1 MSRRSIRFAVA
12 LSCLAATVVADEPR
26 DEPLRG
32 DAAETF
38 LRTADVVEVR
48 RFDSK
53 GVTQPK
59 VAVLTDGIRT
69 HRALWKT
76 IHEFEPVRVIG
87 RGRRVI
93 RFRDSWKHEVAAY
106 ELDRMLGL
114 DLVPPT
120 VERTI
125 ERDTGALQLWVDDA
139 ITAWERMDEGIL
151 PPNARRWND
160 QMHTVRLFVQLIWD
174 LDYNNLRNQ
183 LVDPDWH
190 LWKIDS
196 SRGFREERELRK
208 PESLQRFSRP
218 ALEALRSLDPD
229 EVRTRL
235 GPYLEEGQIDGLLA
249 RAEAIVE
256 LADRRIAERGEA
268 AVLYD

>member
-1 MSRRSIRFAVA
+1 
-12 LSCLAATVVADEPR
+12 
-26 DEPLRG
+26 
-32 DAAETF
+32 
-38 LRTADVVEVR
+38 
-48 RFDSK
+48 
-53 GVTQPK
+53 
-59 VAVLTDGIRT
+59 
-69 HRALWKT
+69 
-76 IHEFEPVRVIG
+76 
-87 RGRRVI
+87 
-93 RFRDSWKHEVAAY
+93 
-106 ELDRMLGL
+106 
-114 DLVPPT
+114 
-120 VERTI
+120 
-125 ERDTGALQLWVDDA
+125 
-139 ITAWERMDEGIL
+139 
-151 PPNARRWND
+151 
-160 QMHTVRLFVQLIWD
+160 MHTVRLFVQLIWD

-218 ALEALRSLDPD
+218 VLEALRSLDPD

>member
-1 MSRRSIRFAVA
+1 MFRRSIRFALA

-38 LRTADVVEVR
+38 LRTADVVELR
-48 RFDSK
+48 HFDTK
-53 GVTQPK
+53 GVTRPEL
-59 VAVLTDGIRT
+59 AVLSDGVRT
-69 HRALWKT
+69 RRAVWKT
-76 IHEFEPVRVIG
+76 FHEYAPVKEVA
-87 RGRRVI
+87 RGRRII
-93 RFRDSWKHEVAAY
+93 RFRDSWRHEVAAY

-125 ERDTGALQLWVDDA
+125 ERDTGALQLWVDGS
-139 ITAWERMDEGIL
+139 ITAWDRLQEGVE
-151 PPNARRWND
+151 PPDARRWND
-160 QMHTVRLFVQLIWD
+160 QMHTLRMFVQLIWD

-183 LVDPDWH
+183 LIDPDWH

-196 SRGFREERELRK
+196 SRGFREEPELRK

-218 ALEALRSLDPD
+218 VLEALRSLDPD

-235 GPYLEEGQIDGLLA
+235 GLYLEEGQIDGLLA

-256 LADRRIAERGEA
+256 LADRRVAERGEA